1 MLVSRKNLPLIHFV
15 PCEAATGA
23 NVTEALHQGFVGLRF
38 SVLRGE
44 LEKPFA
50 EEGVEGLVLGLSQR
64 ASLFNEVLVGAESD
78 ILHEYSVHEICAI
91 RWR

>member
-1 MLVSRKNLPLIHFV
+1 
-15 PCEAATGA
+15 
-23 NVTEALHQGFVGLRF
+23 
-38 SVLRGE
+38 